1 MYELRTVKQ
10 TKMSACVLI
19 DYCELNFIK
28 IGTNF
33 VRVYI
38 YMCDILIKTCV
49 KKIYEVRTS

>member
-33 VRVYI
+33 VRVY
-38 YMCDILIKTCV
+38 MCDILIKKCV
-49 KKIYEVRTS
+49 TKI